1 MDKYRSRLYYERNLP
16 HYHPPGA
23 ILFVT
28 FRLAGSI
35 PVDLLDD
42 LNLKMQATRLRL
54 DEQREALKLPPM
66 VLAPSVRNGVEHVSL
81 AKYMH
86 SLKGYTGKMAN
97 KILGRNGDFWQHESY
112 DHVVWDQA
120 ELRRIVEYV
129 LENPVKAGLVLDQGD
144 WKWSFF
150 NGDWDKED

>member
-1 MDKYRSRLYYERNLP
+1 
-16 HYHPPGA
+16 
-23 ILFVT
+23 
-28 FRLAGSI
+28 
-35 PVDLLDD
+35 
-42 LNLKMQATRLRL
+42 
-54 DEQREALKLPPM
+54 
-66 VLAPSVRNGVEHVSL
+66 VEHVSL